1 MFNHISN
8 MVRKIK
14 EKRPLIV
21 NITNHVTMELIANG
35 LLSLGASPIMTTAL
49 PEIRDLIKIANGVV
63 INIGTLNDEFINLCE
78 EACAAANELGVPLT
92 LDPVGAGASQY
103 RTKACLNFL
112 ERYQFSIIR
121 GNASE
126 VMALCS
132 SHHST
137 KGVDTNMI
145 TLEVIAPAK
154 SFSLHHGIILAI
166 SGKTDVIVA
175 GEQVQLLERG
185 CALMPHVTG
194 SGCLLTSV
202 ISAFQAVHRDYY
214 AAACAAVTFYGV
226 CGELAAA
233 KASGPGSFKSYFL
246 DALAKLPEQY
256 DYETE

>member
-1 MFNHISN
+1 MFNHLSTMI
-8 MVRKIK
+8 RKIK
-14 EKRPLIV
+14 EKRPLIL
-21 NITNHVTMELIANG
+21 NITNHVTMELVANG

-49 PEIRDLIKIANGVV
+49 PEIRDLVKIANAVV
-63 INIGTLNDEFINLCE
+63 INIGTLNDEFIQLCE
-78 EACAAANELGVPLT
+78 AACETANELGVPLT

-103 RTKACLNFL
+103 RTKTCLNFL
-112 ERYQFSIIR
+112 DRYQFSLIR

-132 SHHST
+132 SLHNT
-137 KGVDTNMI
+137 KGVDSNMAP
-145 TLEVIAPAK
+145 LEVIVPAK
-154 SFSLHHGIILAI
+154 SFSLHHDVILAI
-166 SGKTDVIVA
+166 SGKTDAIIA
-175 GEQVQLLERG
+175 GEQVELLERG

-246 DALAKLPEQY
+246 DALSKFPEHY